1 MELKKKVAGVGAG
14 VLAAVGIVCL
24 KSGGD
29 GVAKFEAFDSA
40 EGRFSVSMPGKPE
53 KIIQTVKSEVGEI
66 DFTIFAADSK
76 ELGFIVGYSD
86 YPAYFVESS
95 DPMEN
100 LGWIRDGV
108 VFDVKGKLVNE
119 TILKK
124 YGGAATEFQI
134 DIPDKGTLTSRL
146 ILDDK
151 RLFQLIAMFP
161 PERQNE
167 KKMAEFFDSFK
178 INNEPQEEVIVDR

>member
-1 MELKKKVAGVGAG
+1 MELKKKVVGVGAG
-14 VLAAVGIVCL
+14 VLAAAGIVYL
-24 KSGGD
+24 KGGR
-29 GVAKFEAFDSA
+29 GGLKKFETFESV

-53 KIIQTVKSEVGEI
+53 KITQSVKSQVGDI

-76 ELGFIVGYSD
+76 ELGFVVGYSD
-86 YPAYFVESS
+86 YPADFVETS

-100 LGWIRDGV
+100 LGWVRDGV
-108 VFDVKGKLVNE
+108 VFDVKGKLVKE
-119 TILKK
+119 TVLEN

-151 RLFQLIAMFP
+151 RLYQLIAMC
-161 PERQNE
+161 PESGNE
-167 KKMAEFFDSFK
+167 KAKMEDFFGSFK
-178 INNEPQEEVIVDR
+178 INNEP